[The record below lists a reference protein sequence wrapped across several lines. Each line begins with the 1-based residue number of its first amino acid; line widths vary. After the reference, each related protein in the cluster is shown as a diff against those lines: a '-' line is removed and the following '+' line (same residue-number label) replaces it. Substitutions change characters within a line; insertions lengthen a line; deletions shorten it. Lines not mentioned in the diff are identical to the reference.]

1 MKAAEPFVRI
11 RIRVPEAYLLL
22 FGFDAKRP
30 GLLVLDADGRRVA
43 GIDLPGMG
51 GAPADPTLVADLLDA
66 AATDP
71 PVEMFRVAV
80 KGDVD
85 AFREAL
91 EELESVEG
99 TARRGDVLRIAV
111 GQGGL
116 APAKVD
122 ALAQKLEVRLK
133 WSSPIAVKPVAT
145 KGPGVWY
152 ATPQRSWVIP
162 ELLDP
167 KALPPDLEARGYR
180 LRGIPKGGTGSRVAQ
195 APLRLPGVVAVF
207 PDIFGEEQA
216 VVGRKG
222 EVDWKAVR
230 QAFKQAG
237 CRPQEK
243 R

>member
-30 GLLVLDADGRRVA
+30 GLLVLDADGRRVT
-43 GIDLPGMG
+43 GIALPGMG
-51 GAPADPTLVADLLDA
+51 SPPADPTLVADILDA

-80 KGDVD
+80 NGDVE

-99 TARRGDVLRIAV
+99 TELRGGILRIAV
-111 GQGGL
+111 SEGGL

-122 ALAQKLEVRLK
+122 ALAGRLEVRLE
-133 WSSPIAVKPVAT
+133 WSGPIALLPVAA
-145 KGPGVWY
+145 KAPGVWY
-152 ATPQRSWVIP
+152 ATPQWSWVMP

-167 KALPPDLEARGYR
+167 KALPPDLEARAYR
-180 LRGIPKGGTGSRVAQ
+180 LRGIPKGGTGSRVAR

-207 PDIFGEEQA
+207 PDIFGEKQA

-222 EVDWKAVR
+222 KVDWKAVR
-230 QAFKQAG
+230 RAFKQAG
-237 CRPQEK
+237 CRAQEI